1 MFGIFNLTRADE
13 MRGKEKQNENN
24 DEPCYGG
31 LSNRLDY
38 EYTKNRKNRASTFLL
53 YLAVFLFVGVTAS
66 AAGIVAYD
74 FIQENRLLY
83 FPGAEELDEYPER
96 TGFSRAAAQLD
107 DITLVAVSSDQS
119 VRYRIPR
126 GVMVKMIN
134 STAKKYENFFAG
146 DIIVA
151 VNGTEIVSVDELRE
165 NYSDTEP
172 AVFRVFRQN
181 RYIDVPVDGTE
192 SEE

>member
-1 MFGIFNLTRADE
+1 MFGIFNLTRE
-13 MRGKEKQNENN
+13 EELRGKEKQNENN

-38 EYTKNRKNRASTFLL
+38 EYSKNRKNRASSFFM
-53 YLAVFLFVGVTAS
+53 YLAVFLFIGVTAS

-74 FIQENRLLY
+74 FIQDNKPLY
-83 FPGAEELDEYPER
+83 FPGVQSCEECPER
-96 TGFSRAAAQLD
+96 TGFSRAAAPLD

-134 STAKKYENFFAG
+134 STAKKYENFYAG

-151 VNGTEIVSVDELRE
+151 VNGKEIVSVDELRS
-165 NYSDTEP
+165 NYSDAEP
-172 AVFRVFRQN
+172 AIFRVFRQN
-181 RYIDVPVDGTE
+181 RYIDVDVDATE
-192 SEE
+192 D